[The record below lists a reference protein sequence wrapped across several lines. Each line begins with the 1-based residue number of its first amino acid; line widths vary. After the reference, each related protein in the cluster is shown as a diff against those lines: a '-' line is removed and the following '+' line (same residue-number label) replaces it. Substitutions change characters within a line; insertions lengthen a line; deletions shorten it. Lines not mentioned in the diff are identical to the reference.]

1 MGPQGVHENT
11 NLVDQ
16 ARSGRR
22 MGNLD
27 RSTTMAHRVRRLL
40 MRRIIIPSADT
51 WHKALMPVVTTRIAE
66 FPKLLTDALG
76 VEHARWA
83 TFRAGTGGGPE
94 LAIGTS
100 SGPCFHAQAY

>member
-1 MGPQGVHENT
+1 
-11 NLVDQ
+11 
-16 ARSGRR
+16 
-22 MGNLD
+22 
-27 RSTTMAHRVRRLL
+27 
-40 MRRIIIPSADT
+40 
-51 WHKALMPVVTTRIAE
+51 MPVVTTRIAE